1 MEESTETESARIMHG
16 MNRRAYVPADT
27 AWHLISLRPQGQ
39 HDTLRSAASRAGA
52 RTVALSPWR
61 LVLRNDPLTRG
72 RLVEATQCDRLI
84 FTSPAAADSAA
95 RMLPLVTLRSGT
107 VVAVGEGTARVLRRH
122 GAVDVQA
129 PARMDSEGLLA
140 LPCMQSLQGLRV
152 ALITAPG
159 GRGMIAAQVR
169 ERGAELLRVDVYER
183 VPLPVSAASIARLLA
198 LPEPA
203 VLAVSSGEALETV
216 LPQLPPALLQR
227 WQQTPVVTAS
237 ARLTALALTLGFE
250 HVSTAAGPLP
260 AQLVDA
266 ARAAAHPSPR

>member
-1 MEESTETESARIMHG
+1 MEESTETESARIMHR

-27 AWHLISLRPQGQ
+27 VWHLISLRPQGQ

-61 LVLRNDPLTRG
+61 LALRNDPITRECLT
-72 RLVEATQCDRLI
+72 EAAQCDRLV
-84 FTSPAAADSAA
+84 FTSPAAAEATV
-95 RMLPLVTLRSGT
+95 RMLSPGTLRAGT

-122 GAVDVQA
+122 GVIDVQA

-152 ALITAPG
+152 ALVTAPG

-169 ERGAELLRVDVYER
+169 ERGAELQRVDVYER
-183 VPLPVSAASIARLLA
+183 IPLPVSAASIARLQA

-203 VLAVSSGEALETV
+203 VLAVSSGEALEIV

-227 WQQTPVVTAS
+227 WQRTPVVVVS
-237 ARLTALALTLGFE
+237 ARLATLAHALGFQ
-250 HVSTAAGPLP
+250 HISTASGPLP
-260 AQLVDA
+260 AQMVEA
-266 ARAAAHPSPR
+266 ASAAVHPSPR